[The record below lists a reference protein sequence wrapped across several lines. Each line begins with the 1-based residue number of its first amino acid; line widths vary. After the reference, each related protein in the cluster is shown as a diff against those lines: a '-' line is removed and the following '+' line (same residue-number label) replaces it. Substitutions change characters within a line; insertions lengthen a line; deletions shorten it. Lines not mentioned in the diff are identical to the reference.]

1 MMRKVQAVV
10 FDMDGIL
17 IDSEHLWRKAEIA
30 VFGNYGIHLTD
41 DDCKKLMGIRTDE
54 VVKQIMADFGGEDL
68 PADVI
73 SGEIV
78 QSVCKLILTEGRII
92 QGFCDLAIRL
102 KEQHIPL
109 AVATSSPMP
118 VVDSVLKRTGLEHVF
133 EVVVSAEKL
142 PFGKPHPQVY
152 IEACQ
157 ALGKKPV
164 DCLAIE
170 DSLNG
175 TLAAKATRMRVI
187 AIPEEDARNN
197 KGFGIA
203 DFVIEVPE
211 EAQAIIES
219 LV

>member
-1 MMRKVQAVV
+1 MRKIQAVV

-30 VFGNYGIHLTD
+30 VFENYGIHLTD

-54 VVKQIMADFGGEDL
+54 VVKQILADFGGESF
-68 PADVI
+68 PADII

-78 QSVCKLILTEGRII
+78 NAVCGFILDEGNII
-92 QGFCDLAIRL
+92 QGFCDLAIEL
-102 KEQHIPL
+102 KNRNIPL
-109 AVATSSPMP
+109 AVATSSPML
-118 VVDSVLKRTGLEHVF
+118 VVDSVLKRTGLVHVF

-157 ALGKKPV
+157 ALGKNPV

-175 TLAAKATRMRVI
+175 TLAAKAARMRVI
-187 AIPEEDARNN
+187 SIPEEDARNN

-203 DFVIEVPE
+203 DFVIEKPE
-211 EAQAIIES
+211 EAGVIIQS

>member
-30 VFGNYGIHLTD
+30 VFKNYGIYLTD

-54 VVKQIMADFGGEDL
+54 VVKQIIADFGGRDL

-78 QSVCKLILTEGRII
+78 DSVCELILVEGLAI
-92 QGFCDLAIRL
+92 QGFCDLAIEL
-102 KEQHIPL
+102 EKQHIPL
-109 AVATSSPMP
+109 AVATSSPMQ
-118 VVDSVLKRTGLEHVF
+118 VVNSVLKRTGLDQIF
-133 EVVVSAEKL
+133 DQVVSAEKL

-157 ALGKKPV
+157 ALGKNPV

-175 TLAAKATRMRVI
+175 TLAAKAARMCVI
-187 AIPEEDARNN
+187 SIPEEDARSN

-203 DFVIEVPE
+203 DFVIEKPE
-211 EAQAIIES
+211 EARVIILS

>member
-1 MMRKVQAVV
+1 MIKKIQAVV

-30 VFGNYGIHLTD
+30 VFENYGIHLTD

-54 VVKQIMADFGGEDL
+54 VVKQIIADFGGKDL
-68 PADVI
+68 PASII
-73 SGEIV
+73 SNEIV
-78 QSVCKLILTEGRII
+78 NSVCGFILTEGRVI
-92 QGFCDLAIRL
+92 QDFCDLAIQL
-102 KEQHIPL
+102 KKQNVPL
-109 AVATSSPMP
+109 AVATSSPMQ
-118 VVDSVLKRTGLEHVF
+118 VVDSVLKKTGLEHVF

-152 IEACQ
+152 IEACL
-157 ALGKKPV
+157 ALGKNPV

-175 TLAAKATRMRVI
+175 TLAGKAARMRVI
-187 AIPEEDARNN
+187 AIPEEGARGN

-203 DFVIEVPE
+203 DFVVERAG
-211 EAQAIIES
+211 EAGAIIQS
-219 LV
+219 LI